1 MESVMSES
9 SFPQVQQA
17 WSFFEKV
24 AKDNVSMFETAVDT
38 QAAVAKASLNYA
50 TLVTEQWG
58 KLVAETTRRF
68 SKPAS

>member
-1 MESVMSES
+1 MFES
-9 SFPQVQQA
+9 SVPQVQQA

-24 AKDNVSMFETAVDT
+24 AKDNASMFETAVDT

-58 KLVAETTRRF
+58 KLIAETTRRF
-68 SKPAS
+68 SKPAA